1 MSVLVF
7 VEQRGGVL
15 NRLSLETI
23 TAGRQISEKLNAS
36 LEAAVIGASAGEIAS
51 QVAKYGVTKAYS
63 AEHALVADYTA
74 DGFASAAEQ
83 VGRKG

>member
-7 VEQRGGVL
+7 VEQRGGEL

-23 TAGRQISEKLNAS
+23 TAGQQISEKLHTT
-36 LEAAVIGASAGEIAS
+36 LEAAVIGTKAAEIAS
-51 QVAKYGVTKAYS
+51 QIANYEVAKVYS

-74 DGFASAAEQ
+74 DGFASATEQ
-83 VGRKG
+83 IIK